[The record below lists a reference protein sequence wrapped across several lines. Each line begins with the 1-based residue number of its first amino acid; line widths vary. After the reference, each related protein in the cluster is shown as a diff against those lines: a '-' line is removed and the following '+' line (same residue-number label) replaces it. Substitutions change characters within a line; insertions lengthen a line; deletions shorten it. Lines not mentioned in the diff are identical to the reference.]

1 MREEP
6 VAGQVE
12 QEVEVVA
19 DDDDAFQVRAAQFD
33 PNSMRSQAP
42 FGDVAGTTK
51 LGVGIDQT
59 LAGSE
64 AGF

>member
-1 MREEP
+1 LNHPARTSLGNGGGEPDLGMREEP

-33 PNSMRSQAP
+33 PELDA
-42 FGDVAGTTK
+42 
-51 LGVGIDQT
+51 
-59 LAGSE
+59 LAG
-64 AGF
+64 AIRRL

>member
-33 PNSMRSQAP
+33 PELDA
-42 FGDVAGTTK
+42 
-51 LGVGIDQT
+51 
-59 LAGSE
+59 LAG
-64 AGF
+64 AIRRL

>member
-19 DDDDAFQVRAAQFD
+19 DDDDAFQVRAAQCD
-33 PNSMRSQAP
+33 PELDA
-42 FGDVAGTTK
+42 
-51 LGVGIDQT
+51 
-59 LAGSE
+59 LAG
-64 AGF
+64 AIRRL

>member
-19 DDDDAFQVRAAQFD
+19 DDDDAFQVRAARFD
-33 PNSMRSQAP
+33 PELDALAGAIRRR
-42 FGDVAGTTK
+42 VAGTTK
-51 LGVGIDQT
+51 ATGRVKSRPSST
-59 LAGSE
+59 
-64 AGF
+64 